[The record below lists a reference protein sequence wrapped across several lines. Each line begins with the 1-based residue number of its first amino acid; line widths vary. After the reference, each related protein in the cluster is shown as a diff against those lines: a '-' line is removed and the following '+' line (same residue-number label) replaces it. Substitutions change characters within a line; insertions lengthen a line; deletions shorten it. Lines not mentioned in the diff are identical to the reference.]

1 MSDGTRSA
9 EALQKLAKHAP
20 PEAFEQEYEK
30 LLRNHPFRAELIGS
44 ENPYTGREIA
54 SETDYRGFLREC
66 AYASLL
72 DRAERQAE
80 NGRKAD
86 RQLERREKEAAQAA
100 EEARM
105 LQAEADKR
113 SDAFRAERDKA
124 VRARRE
130 TRIGLIGL
138 AAALLIFAAI
148 FLPRLERTA
157 YQKGF
162 TAAQTETEQVRADQT
177 ADPEAVYQSAYAA
190 GFAAGKKE
198 SEDAARASAPTEP
211 ETEQAAP
218 ETVEETRPA
227 EETGEEITYIGNL
240 NSHIF
245 HRSDC
250 KNLPAEKN
258 RITFDS
264 REQAEEYGYT
274 PCSNCNP

>member
-1 MSDGTRSA
+1 MSEGTRYE

-162 TAAQTETEQVRADQT
+162 TAAQTETEPVRADQT
-177 ADPEAVYQSAYAA
+177 ADP
-190 GFAAGKKE
+190 
-198 SEDAARASAPTEP
+198 
-211 ETEQAAP
+211 
-218 ETVEETRPA
+218 
-227 EETGEEITYIGNL
+227 
-240 NSHIF
+240 
-245 HRSDC
+245 
-250 KNLPAEKN
+250 
-258 RITFDS
+258 
-264 REQAEEYGYT
+264 
-274 PCSNCNP
+274 